1 MHLTDAERRRKT
13 TRIYL
18 SLYNRFLGTAV
29 SHELLWILVVTTWP
43 GRFDPFKITGN
54 HKYSQESFTVCHD
67 KSQVLTI

>member
-18 SLYNRFLGTAV
+18 SLYNRFFVTSL

-54 HKYSQESFTVCHD
+54 HKISQESITNIH
-67 KSQVLTI
+67 SMS

>member
-29 SHELLWILVVTTWP
+29 SHELLWILVFSTWP

-54 HKYSQESFTVCHD
+54 HKISQESITNIH
-67 KSQVLTI
+67 SMS